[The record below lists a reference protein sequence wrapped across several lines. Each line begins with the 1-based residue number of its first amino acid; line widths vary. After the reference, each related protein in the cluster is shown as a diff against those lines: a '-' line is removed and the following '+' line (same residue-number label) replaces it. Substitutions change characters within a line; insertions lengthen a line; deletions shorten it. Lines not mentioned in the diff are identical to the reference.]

1 MSGSFLK
8 QGLRPTFFTYFQ
20 ILEGSLI
27 MKSKDKNVLQSTHKG
42 NFKNEFGYDIE
53 CHVLNDKNKTARRGD

>member
-1 MSGSFLK
+1 
-8 QGLRPTFFTYFQ
+8 
-20 ILEGSLI
+20 